1 MYHSPFSVACFSPL
15 RYYIATRSRVLG
27 SRTLFARASSQPALP
42 AGTSQYCDAGTLFL
56 VDALH
61 QPIYRLRSRDRLTCL
76 RWPSRGKS
84 KRSASVWRCGRC
96 ATSATAEKRRKAVAQ
111 RLRFASTR
119 AFLLASECDEVVC
132 KREEAAAAPERRREG
147 DLSRQ
152 RVRSHLKRT
161 SAPVVPSELSPHL
174 AVA

>member
-84 KRSASVWRCGRC
+84 NRSASVWRGGRC
-96 ATSATAEKRRKAVAQ
+96 ATSATAEKRRKPSRNACDSQA
-111 RLRFASTR
+111 RALSSLRQNVTRSSASAKKR
-119 AFLLASECDEVVC
+119 QLLRSAGE
-132 KREEAAAAPERRREG
+132 REISRVSVYAPI
-147 DLSRQ
+147 
-152 RVRSHLKRT
+152 
-161 SAPVVPSELSPHL
+161 
-174 AVA
+174 